1 VRTSD
6 FSMTKR
12 LLDILAVSVDD
23 LDAVSVR
30 VVGGVAYIEGL
41 VSSDQ
46 QRQLISRLAERT
58 PGIRK
63 VVTRLATENVR
74 VSPARLWNALAVPPP
89 VLMHYYTLGQS
100 ERG

>member
-1 VRTSD
+1 MRTSD

-30 VVGGVAYIEGL
+30 VVSGVAYIEGL

-46 QRQLISRLAERT
+46 QRQLILRLAERT

-63 VVTRLATENVR
+63 VVTRLATENGR
-74 VSPARLWNALAVPPP
+74 VSPARLWTALAVPPP

-100 ERG
+100 KG